1 MKHPSWCEED
11 DCEAGWHRL
20 SASYSNGG
28 LARIEVRLCQNIEN
42 SEFELD
48 LGRDGSD
55 GYNTISEMKSIKL
68 EISDL
73 TSFRDN
79 LNLIIDA
86 IDKVKKT

>member
-55 GYNTISEMKSIKL
+55 GSITISEIKSIKL

-79 LNLIIDA
+79 LNLIIGA